1 MLDVGESHR
10 KSASYVQFWWY
21 VPGKDAAAVAESG
34 CCNAV
39 QQCILIQIGVHFYLL
54 EKPSCHE

>member
-10 KSASYVQFWWY
+10 KSASYVQLWWY

-34 CCNAV
+34 CCDAV
-39 QQCILIQIGVHFYLL
+39 QYSSVF
-54 EKPSCHE
+54 